1 MCGFAYTFDYLSQYD
16 ELQLLSRC
24 AYTYKD
30 LPPPPQQHKPSVF
43 HVIFLICVRKMG
55 CMKVGGK
62 LYIDDG
68 EEQQRLFTSVERV
81 AETVLEMLK
90 PCQHHFAGTKY
101 RRGISSCSGR
111 FATLWQ

>member
-1 MCGFAYTFDYLSQYD
+1 MVLHTLLITFPNMMNYNYSLDVH
-16 ELQLLSRC
+16 
-24 AYTYKD
+24 THIKTF
-30 LPPPPQQHKPSVF
+30 PPPPQQHKPSVF